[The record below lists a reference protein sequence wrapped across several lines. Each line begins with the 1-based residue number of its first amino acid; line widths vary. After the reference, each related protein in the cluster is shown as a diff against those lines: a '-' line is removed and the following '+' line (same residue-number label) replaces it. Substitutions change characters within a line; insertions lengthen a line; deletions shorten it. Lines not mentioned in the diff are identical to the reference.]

1 MLTII
6 SHANK
11 KLIAII
17 MFKLCKCFV
26 AGDGHKFR

>member
-11 KLIAII
+11 KVIAII
-17 MFKLCKCFV
+17 MFKLCKFFV
-26 AGDGHKFR
+26 AGDRHKFR